1 MPLVT
6 LPRAEALAAALVGRS
21 VRTYLG
27 REGRVERVEDEVI
40 VVAGDHGDEAA
51 RVRLAD
57 VQAGLEQLDAAGEV
71 PVTIDALG
79 PWATY
84 VAAMLVGVQDASF
97 GDAPARVML
106 SERPVAG

>member
-1 MPLVT
+1 VT
-6 LPRAEALAAALVGRS
+6 LPRAEALAAALVGRH
-21 VRTYLG
+21 VRTYLC
-27 REGRVERVEDEVI
+27 REGRVERVEDGVV
-40 VVAGDHGDEAA
+40 VVAGDHGDEGA

-57 VQAGLEQLDAAGEV
+57 VQAGLDRLDAQSEV

-84 VAAMLVGVQDASF
+84 VAALLVGVQDATF

-106 SERPVAG
+106 SERPSAS

>member
-1 MPLVT
+1 MT
-6 LPRAEALAAALVGRS
+6 LPRAEALVAALDGRP
-21 VRTYLG
+21 VRTYLWG
-27 REGRVERVEDEVI
+27 EGRVVRVEDGVI
-40 VVAGDHGDEAA
+40 LVAGYHGDEDA

-57 VQAGLEQLDAAGEV
+57 VQAGLDRLDAEGEV
-71 PVTIDALG
+71 PVTIDVLG

-84 VAAMLVGVQDASF
+84 VAGMLVEVEGAAY

>member
-1 MPLVT
+1 MT
-6 LPRAEALAAALVGRS
+6 LPRAEALAAALVGRR
-21 VRTYLG
+21 VRTYLC
-27 REGRVERVEDEVI
+27 REGRVERVEDGVV
-40 VVAGDHGDEAA
+40 VVAGDHGDEGA

-57 VQAGLEQLDAAGEV
+57 VQAGLDRLDAQGEV

-106 SERPVAG
+106 SERPSAS